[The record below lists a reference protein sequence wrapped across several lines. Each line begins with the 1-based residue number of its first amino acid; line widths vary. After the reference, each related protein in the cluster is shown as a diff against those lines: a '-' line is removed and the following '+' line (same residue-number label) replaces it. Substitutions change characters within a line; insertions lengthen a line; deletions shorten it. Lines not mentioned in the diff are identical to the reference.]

1 MSATILI
8 IDDEANLRKTL
19 AQILSAR
26 GYSVLEADDGA
37 SAAKILRDSTPDLI
51 ISDWKMPQMG
61 GEELLQHLRGQP
73 RLASIP
79 VIVITAFGSSHSAI
93 EAVRLGAYDFVTK
106 PFDLDEILLTAERAL
121 DHSFLNREILRLRGE
136 PAPSPATGSGRLVGT
151 SGPMLDVFILI
162 G

>member
-1 MSATILI
+1 MSARILI

-19 AQILSAR
+19 AQIFSPR

-37 SAAKILRDSTPDLI
+37 SAVKILLDSTPDLI

-79 VIVITAFGSSHSAI
+79 VIVITAFGSTHSPLDS
-93 EAVRLGAYDFVTK
+93 VRFCPHLFCPT
-106 PFDLDEILLTAERAL
+106 
-121 DHSFLNREILRLRGE
+121 
-136 PAPSPATGSGRLVGT
+136 
-151 SGPMLDVFILI
+151 
-162 G
+162 